1 MDEGM
6 IIQSLMGSQGTYN
19 ASYRGIKNGQV
30 EAIIQV
36 RREDCI
42 LTKILAK
49 ENCRIERIAIGPSE
63 TLHKI
68 SHSGNTSFQ
77 EKLSKSQI
85 GYKKAG
91 KHSVWVE
98 TPSCSSCS
106 FFSSSFTEVLGS
118 RTLCDDSVQYRLL
131 LPSLKGLRALET
143 RMKAA
148 NLSYTILRVLPY
160 VHQEL
165 TDRQREI
172 LNIAMESGYFE
183 SRSRISL
190 TELSEVI
197 GITPSSL
204 SEILRRSLKK
214 LVNFYFDHRP

>member
-1 MDEGM
+1 M
-6 IIQSLMGSQGTYN
+6 
-19 ASYRGIKNGQV
+19 
-30 EAIIQV
+30 
-36 RREDCI
+36 
-42 LTKILAK
+42 
-49 ENCRIERIAIGPSE
+49 
-63 TLHKI
+63 
-68 SHSGNTSFQ
+68 
-77 EKLSKSQI
+77 
-85 GYKKAG
+85 
-91 KHSVWVE
+91 
-98 TPSCSSCS
+98 
-106 FFSSSFTEVLGS
+106 LGS